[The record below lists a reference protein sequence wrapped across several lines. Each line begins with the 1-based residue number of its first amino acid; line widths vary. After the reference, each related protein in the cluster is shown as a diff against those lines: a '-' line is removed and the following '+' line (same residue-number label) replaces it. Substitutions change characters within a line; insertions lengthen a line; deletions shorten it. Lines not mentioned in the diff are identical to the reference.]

1 MNIYQLFVRTFGNK
15 NTEPVFDGDKSQN
28 GCGTFANIN
37 DKALNALK
45 DLGITHV
52 WLTGVIRHSSMTSYP
67 ELGIKS
73 THPQIIKGKAGS
85 PYSIMDYYDIDP
97 DLAVNPQNRMEEFE
111 ETVAR
116 IHGKG
121 MKVIMD
127 FIPNHLAREYKSL
140 NKPYDVEEFGEYDNK
155 NVSFAKDNNFYY
167 IPNQEFVIPTANS
180 QQPTA
185 NSQQPTA
192 STVTELVEVP
202 WLRQAQPPQFQEFP
216 AKASGND
223 VFSPRPSVNDWYDTV
238 KLNYGVDYQNG
249 CSKHFDTIP
258 NTWYKMLNIM
268 QYWCEKGVDG
278 FRVDMAEM
286 VPVEFWRWAIN
297 ELRENHDAIMIAE
310 IYQPHL
316 YKEYVDAGFDYLYD
330 KVALYNTLENIY
342 RYGQRADTITN
353 VWNGLQGLGDV
364 MLRFMENH
372 DEVRLA
378 SKRFVG
384 DAFKAL
390 PAVAMAALMN
400 RGPFMIYNGQESGE
414 DAEGAVGFSGDDGR
428 TSIFDYAVM
437 PKHQKWM
444 ANGNFDGSDFSDEQ
458 KRLYGFY
465 KKLLNLRLT
474 SDAINKGAFYDLMWV
489 NPWYSNFDPQYVYA
503 FLRYFNNDRLLVVI
517 NFNQNESRYCE
528 VKISE
533 DAVEYM
539 GLMTVPELVEGKR
552 QDFGTSTSSVTEN
565 VECFRNLAVDAFT
578 GEKIEYDLNEVSTR
592 GIAMTL
598 EPCGI
603 KILKL

>member
-1 MNIYQLFVRTFGNK
+1 
-15 NTEPVFDGDKSQN
+15 
-28 GCGTFANIN
+28 
-37 DKALNALK
+37 
-45 DLGITHV
+45 
-52 WLTGVIRHSSMTSYP
+52 
-67 ELGIKS
+67 
-73 THPQIIKGKAGS
+73 
-85 PYSIMDYYDIDP
+85 
-97 DLAVNPQNRMEEFE
+97 MEEFE
-111 ETVAR
+111 ETLNR
-116 IHGKG
+116 IHEKG

-140 NKPYDVEEFGEYDNK
+140 CKPYDVEEFGEHDNK

-167 IPNQEFVIPTANS
+167 CPNQEFVIPS
-180 QQPTA
+180 QQTTD
-185 NSQQPTA
+185 NSATQQLSNSAT
-192 STVTELVEVP
+192 
-202 WLRQAQPPQFQEFP
+202 QYQESP

-223 VFSPRPSVNDWYDTV
+223 VFSPCPSVNDWYDAV
-238 KLNYGVDYQNG
+238 KLNYGVDYQNNHT
-249 CSKHFDTIP
+249 KYFDTIP

-286 VPVEFWRWAIN
+286 VPVEFWYWAIH
-297 ELRENHDAIMIAE
+297 ELRESHDAIMIAE

-316 YKEYVDAGFDYLYD
+316 YKEYVNASFDYLYD
-330 KVALYNTLENIY
+330 KVGLYNTLENIY
-342 RYGQRADTITN
+342 RYGQRADTITG
-353 VWNGLQGLGDV
+353 VWNSLQGLGDV

-378 SKRFVG
+378 SKHFVG

-390 PAVAMAALMN
+390 PAVAMSALMN
-400 RGPFMIYNGQESGE
+400 RGPFMVYNGQESGE

-437 PKHQKWM
+437 PRHQKWM
-444 ANGNFDGSDFSDEQ
+444 ADGKFDGSDFTDEQ
-458 KRLYGFY
+458 RKLYDFY
-465 KKLLNLRLT
+465 KKLLNFRLT

-489 NPWYSNFDPQYVYA
+489 NPWYSNFDPQYVYV
-503 FLRYFNNDRLLVVI
+503 FLRYYNQDRLLIVI

-528 VKISE
+528 VKIAE

-539 GLMTVPELVEGKR
+539 RLQYLRNSEAQKL
-552 QDFGTSTSSVTEN
+552 
-565 VECFRNLAVDAFT
+565 RNLAIDAFT
-578 GEKIEYDLNEVSTR
+578 GEKIEYNIDEVSTR

>member
-15 NTEPVFDGDKSQN
+15 NKDVVFDGDKSQN
-28 GCGTFANIN
+28 KCGTFADIN
-37 DKALNALK
+37 DKALDALMA
-45 DLGITHV
+45 LGITHI
-52 WLTGVIRHSSMTSYP
+52 WLTGVIRHSSMTAYP

-73 THPQIIKGKAGS
+73 SNPLITKGKAGS

-111 ETVAR
+111 DVMQR
-116 IHGKG
+116 IHDKG
-121 MKVIMD
+121 LKVIID

-140 NKPYDVEEFGEYDNK
+140 CKPMYVEDFGVNDNK
-155 NVSFAKDNNFYY
+155 NIAFAKDNNFYY
-167 IPNQEFVIPTANS
+167 CPNQQLVIPG
-180 QQPTA
+180 QQT
-185 NSQQPTA
+185 
-192 STVTELVEVP
+192 TVTELVEVP
-202 WLRQAQPPQFQEFP
+202 WLRQAQPTQFLEFP

-223 VFSPRPSVNDWYDTV
+223 IFSPNPSVNDWYDTV
-238 KLNYGVDYQNG
+238 KLNYGVDYQNNNR
-249 CSKHFDTIP
+249 CFEPIP
-258 NTWYKMLNIM
+258 NTWYKMLDIM
-268 QYWCEKGVDG
+268 TYWCEKGVDG

-286 VPVEFWRWAIN
+286 VPVEFWRWSIN
-297 ELRENHDAIMIAE
+297 MLRENYEPIMIAE

-316 YKEYVDAGFDYLYD
+316 YKEFIYAGFDYLYD
-330 KVALYNTLENIY
+330 KVGLYNTLENIY
-342 RYGQRADTITN
+342 RYGQRADSITK
-353 VWNGLQGLGDV
+353 VWNELQGLGDV

-372 DEVRLA
+372 DELRLA
-378 SKRFVG
+378 SEYFVG

-414 DAEGAVGFSGDDGR
+414 DAKGAPGFSGDDGR
-428 TSIFDYAVM
+428 TSIFDYTVM
-437 PKHQKWM
+437 PKHQNWM
-444 ANGNFDGSDFSDEQ
+444 ADGRFDGSDFTDEQ
-458 KRLYGFY
+458 KRLFNFY
-465 KKLLNLRLT
+465 SELLNFRLN
-474 SDAINKGAFYDLMWV
+474 SSAINKGAFYDLMWV

-503 FLRYFNNDRLLVVI
+503 FLRYHDEDRLLVVV

-539 GLMTVPELVEGKR
+539 RLRTTDNGK
-552 QDFGTSTSSVTEN
+552 QSTATDV
-565 VECFRNLAVDAFT
+565 FT
-578 GEKIEYDLNEVSTR
+578 GEKIEYEIETLGTR

>member
-15 NTEPVFDGDKSQN
+15 NKDVVFDGDKSQN
-28 GCGTFANIN
+28 KCGTFADIN
-37 DKALNALK
+37 DKALDALMA
-45 DLGITHV
+45 LGITHI
-52 WLTGVIRHSSMTSYP
+52 WLTGVIRHSSMTAYP

-73 THPQIIKGKAGS
+73 SNPLITKGKAGS

-111 ETVAR
+111 DVMQR
-116 IHGKG
+116 IHDKG
-121 MKVIMD
+121 LKVIID

-140 NKPYDVEEFGEYDNK
+140 CKPMYVEDFGVNDNK
-155 NVSFAKDNNFYY
+155 NIAFAKDNNFYY
-167 IPNQEFVIPTANS
+167 CPNQQLVIPG
-180 QQPTA
+180 QQ
-185 NSQQPTA
+185 

-202 WLRQAQPPQFQEFP
+202 WLRQAQPTQFLEFP

-223 VFSPRPSVNDWYDTV
+223 VFSPKPSVNDWYDTV
-238 KLNYGVDYQNG
+238 KLNYGVDYQNNDR
-249 CSKHFDTIP
+249 CFEPIP
-258 NTWYKMLNIM
+258 NTWYKMLDIM
-268 QYWCEKGVDG
+268 TYWCEKGVDG

-286 VPVEFWRWAIN
+286 VPVEFWRWSIN
-297 ELRENHDAIMIAE
+297 MLRENYEPIMIAE

-316 YKEYVDAGFDYLYD
+316 YKEFIYAGFDYLYD
-330 KVALYNTLENIY
+330 KVGLYNTLENIY
-342 RYGQRADTITN
+342 RYGQRADSITN
-353 VWNGLQGLGDV
+353 VWNDLQGLGDV

-372 DEVRLA
+372 DELRLA
-378 SKRFVG
+378 SEYFVG

-414 DAEGAVGFSGDDGR
+414 NAKGAPGFSGDDGR
-428 TSIFDYAVM
+428 TSIFDYTVM
-437 PKHQKWM
+437 PKHQNWM
-444 ANGNFDGSDFSDEQ
+444 ADGRFDGSDFTDEQ
-458 KRLYGFY
+458 KRLFNFY
-465 KKLLNLRLT
+465 SKLLNFRLN
-474 SDAINKGAFYDLMWV
+474 SSAINKGAFYDLMWV

-503 FLRYFNNDRLLVVI
+503 FLRYHDEDRLLVVV

-539 GLMTVPELVEGKR
+539 RLRTTDNGK
-552 QDFGTSTSSVTEN
+552 QSTATDV
-565 VECFRNLAVDAFT
+565 FT
-578 GEKIEYDLNEVSTR
+578 GEKIEYEIETLGTR

>member
-15 NTEPVFDGDKSQN
+15 NTAPLFDGDKSQN

-37 DKALNALK
+37 DNALESLK
-45 DLGITHV
+45 SLGITHI
-52 WLTGVIRHSSMTSYP
+52 WLTGVIRHSSMTAYP

-73 THPQIIKGKAGS
+73 TNPQITKGKAGS

-111 ETVAR
+111 ETLNR
-116 IHGKG
+116 IHEKG

-155 NVSFAKDNNFYY
+155 NVAFAKDNNFYY
-167 IPNQEFVIPTANS
+167 CPNQEFVIPTANS
-180 QQPTA
+180 QQPIAT
-185 NSQQPTA
+185 
-192 STVTELVEVP
+192 TVTELVEVP
-202 WLRQAQPPQFQEFP
+202 WLRQAQPPQFYEFP

-223 VFSPRPSVNDWYDTV
+223 VFSPNPSVNDWYDAV
-238 KLNYGVDYQNG
+238 KLNYGVDYQNN
-249 CSKHFDTIP
+249 CRCFEPIP
-258 NTWYKMLNIM
+258 NTWYKMLDIM
-268 QYWCEKGVDG
+268 IYWCEKGVDG

-286 VPVEFWRWAIN
+286 VPVEFWRWSIDM
-297 ELRENHDAIMIAE
+297 LRENYEPVMIAE

-316 YKEYVDAGFDYLYD
+316 YKEYIYAGFDYLYD
-330 KVALYNTLENIY
+330 KVGLYNTLENIY
-342 RYGQRADTITN
+342 RHGQRADSITN
-353 VWNGLQGLGDV
+353 VWNELQGLGDV

-378 SKRFVG
+378 SRHFVG

-390 PAVAMAALMN
+390 PAVAMSALMN

-414 DAEGAVGFSGDDGR
+414 DALGAPGFSGDDGR

-437 PKHQKWM
+437 PKHQNWM
-444 ANGNFDGSDFSDEQ
+444 SGGRFDGSDFSDEQ
-458 KRLYGFY
+458 KRLFGFY
-465 KKLLNLRLT
+465 KKLLNFRLN

-503 FLRYFNNDRLLVVI
+503 FLRYHEEERLLVVI
-517 NFNQNESRYCE
+517 NFKLDESRCCK
-528 VKISE
+528 VKISD
-533 DAVEYM
+533 DALEYM
-539 GLMTVPELVEGKR
+539 MMPTANGQMLT
-552 QDFGTSTSSVTEN
+552 
-565 VECFRNLAVDAFT
+565 AVDVMT
-578 GEKIEYDLNEVSTR
+578 GEEIQYNINDVGTQGIEVNLKPADV
-592 GIAMTL
+592 
-598 EPCGI
+598 

>member
-15 NTEPVFDGDKSQN
+15 NKDVVFDGDKSQN
-28 GCGTFANIN
+28 RCGTFADIN
-37 DKALNALK
+37 DKALDALK
-45 DLGITHV
+45 ALGITHI
-52 WLTGVIRHSSMTSYP
+52 WLTGVIRHSSMTAYP
-67 ELGIKS
+67 ELGIRS
-73 THPQIIKGKAGS
+73 TNPLITKGKAGS

-97 DLAVNPQNRMEEFE
+97 DLAVNPQDRMAEFE
-111 ETVAR
+111 ETLQR
-116 IHGKG
+116 IHDKG

-140 NKPYDVEEFGEYDNK
+140 CKPMYVEDFGVNDNR
-155 NVSFAKDNNFYY
+155 NVAFAKDNNFYY
-167 IPNQEFVIPTANS
+167 CPDQEFVI
-180 QQPTA
+180 PTA

-202 WLRQAQPPQFQEFP
+202 WLRQAQPPQYQEFP

-223 VFSPRPSVNDWYDTV
+223 VFSPYPSVNDWYDAV
-238 KLNYGVDYQNG
+238 KLNYGVDYQNN
-249 CSKHFDTIP
+249 CRCFEPIP
-258 NTWYKMLNIM
+258 NTWYKMLDIM
-268 QYWCEKGVDG
+268 IYWCEKGVDG

-286 VPVEFWRWAIN
+286 VPVEFWRWSIN
-297 ELRENHDAIMIAE
+297 MLRENYEPIMIAE

-316 YKEYVDAGFDYLYD
+316 YREYIYAGFDYLYD
-330 KVALYNTLENIY
+330 KVGLYNTLENIY
-342 RYGQRADTITN
+342 RHGQRADSITN
-353 VWNGLQGLGDV
+353 VWNDLQGLGDV

-378 SKRFVG
+378 SRHFVG

-414 DAEGAVGFSGDDGR
+414 DAQGAPGFSGDDGR

-437 PKHQKWM
+437 PKHQNWM
-444 ANGNFDGSDFSDEQ
+444 SNGKFDGSEFTDEQ
-458 KRLYGFY
+458 KRLFDFY
-465 KKLLNLRLT
+465 SKLLNFRLN

-503 FLRYFNNDRLLVVI
+503 FLRYHEEERLLVVI
-517 NFNQNESRYCE
+517 NFNLEESRCCK
-528 VKISE
+528 VKISD
-533 DAVEYM
+533 DALEYM
-539 GLMTVPELVEGKR
+539 
-552 QDFGTSTSSVTEN
+552 
-565 VECFRNLAVDAFT
+565 NLQPTANGQMLTATDVMT
-578 GEKIEYDLNEVSTR
+578 GEEIQYNINDVGTQGIEVNLKPADV
-592 GIAMTL
+592 
-598 EPCGI
+598 

>member
-15 NTEPVFDGDKSQN
+15 NTSPLFDGDKSQN

-37 DKALNALK
+37 DNALESLK
-45 DLGITHV
+45 SLGVTHI
-52 WLTGVIRHSSMTSYP
+52 WLIGVIRHSSMTSYP

-73 THPQIIKGKAGS
+73 THPQITKGKAGS

-111 ETVAR
+111 ETLNR
-116 IHGKG
+116 IHEKG

-140 NKPYDVEEFGEYDNK
+140 CKPYDVEEFGEYDNK

-167 IPNQEFVIPTANS
+167 CPNQEFVIPTANS

-185 NSQQPTA
+185 T
-192 STVTELVEVP
+192 TVTELVEVP
-202 WLRQAQPPQFQEFP
+202 WLRQAQPPQYQEFP

-223 VFSPRPSVNDWYDTV
+223 VFSPYPSVNDWYDAV
-238 KLNYGVDYQNG
+238 KLNYGVDYQNNHT
-249 CSKHFDTIP
+249 KHFNTIP

-286 VPVEFWRWAIN
+286 VPVEFWYWAIH
-297 ELRENHDAIMIAE
+297 ELRESHDAIMIAE

-316 YKEYVDAGFDYLYD
+316 YKEYVNAGFDYLYD
-330 KVALYNTLENIY
+330 KVGLYNTLENIY
-342 RYGQRADTITN
+342 RYGQRADTITG
-353 VWNGLQGLGDV
+353 VWNSLQGLGDV

-378 SKRFVG
+378 SKHFVG

-390 PAVAMAALMN
+390 PAVAMSALMN
-400 RGPFMIYNGQESGE
+400 RGPFMVYNGQESGE

-437 PKHQKWM
+437 PRHQKWM
-444 ANGNFDGSDFSDEQ
+444 AEGKFDGSDFTDEQ
-458 KRLYGFY
+458 RKLYDFY
-465 KKLLNLRLT
+465 KKLLNFRLT

-503 FLRYFNNDRLLVVI
+503 FLRYYNQDRLLIVI

-528 VKISE
+528 VKIAE
-533 DAVEYM
+533 DALEYI
-539 GLMTVPELVEGKR
+539 GLQNLRNSETQKL
-552 QDFGTSTSSVTEN
+552 
-565 VECFRNLAVDAFT
+565 RNLAIDAFT
-578 GEKIEYDLNEVSTR
+578 GEKIEYNIDEVSTR

>member
-15 NTEPVFDGDKSQN
+15 NTSPLFDGDKSQN

-37 DKALNALK
+37 DNALESLK
-45 DLGITHV
+45 SLGVTHI

-73 THPQIIKGKAGS
+73 THPQITKGKAGS

-111 ETVAR
+111 ETLNR
-116 IHGKG
+116 IHEKG

-140 NKPYDVEEFGEYDNK
+140 CKPYDVEEFGEYDNK

-167 IPNQEFVIPTANS
+167 CPNQEFVIPS
-180 QQPTA
+180 QQSTD
-185 NSQQPTA
+185 NSATQQLSNSAT
-192 STVTELVEVP
+192 
-202 WLRQAQPPQFQEFP
+202 QYQESP

-223 VFSPRPSVNDWYDTV
+223 VFSSHPSVNDWYDAV
-238 KLNYGVDYQNG
+238 KLNYGVDYQNDHT
-249 CSKHFDTIP
+249 KHFDTIP

-297 ELRENHDAIMIAE
+297 ELRESHDAIMIAE

-316 YKEYVDAGFDYLYD
+316 YKEYVNAGFDYLYD
-330 KVALYNTLENIY
+330 KVGLYNTLENIY
-342 RYGQRADTITN
+342 RYGQRADTITG
-353 VWNGLQGLGDV
+353 VWNSLQGLGDV

-378 SKRFVG
+378 SKHFVG
-384 DAFKAL
+384 DAFRAL
-390 PAVAMAALMN
+390 PAVAMSALMN
-400 RGPFMIYNGQESGE
+400 RGPFMVYNGQESGE
-414 DAEGAVGFSGDDGR
+414 DAEEAVGFSGDDGR

-437 PKHQKWM
+437 PRHQKWM
-444 ANGNFDGSDFSDEQ
+444 ADGKFDGSDFSEEQ
-458 KRLYGFY
+458 RKLYNFY
-465 KKLLNLRLT
+465 KKLLNFRLT

-503 FLRYFNNDRLLVVI
+503 FLRYYNQDRLLIVI

-528 VKISE
+528 VKIAE
-533 DAVEYM
+533 DALEYI
-539 GLMTVPELVEGKR
+539 GLQNLRNSETQKL
-552 QDFGTSTSSVTEN
+552 
-565 VECFRNLAVDAFT
+565 RNLAVDVFT
-578 GEKIEYDLNEVSTR
+578 GEKIEYNIDEVSTR

>member
-15 NTEPVFDGDKSQN
+15 NTAPLFDGDKSQN

-37 DKALNALK
+37 DNALESLK
-45 DLGITHV
+45 ALGITHI
-52 WLTGVIRHSSMTSYP
+52 WLTGVIRHSSMTAYP

-73 THPQIIKGKAGS
+73 TNPQITKGKAGS
-85 PYSIMDYYDIDP
+85 PYSRMDYYDIDP

-111 ETVAR
+111 ETLNR
-116 IHGKG
+116 IHEKG

-140 NKPYDVEEFGEYDNK
+140 CKPYDVEEFGEYDNK
-155 NVSFAKDNNFYY
+155 NVAFAKDNNFYY
-167 IPNQEFVIPTANS
+167 IPNQEFVIPS
-180 QQPTA
+180 QQTTD
-185 NSQQPTA
+185 NSATQQLSNSAT
-192 STVTELVEVP
+192 
-202 WLRQAQPPQFQEFP
+202 QYQEFP

-223 VFSPRPSVNDWYDTV
+223 VFSPRPSVNDWYDAV
-238 KLNYGVDYQNG
+238 KLNYGVDYQNNHT
-249 CSKHFDTIP
+249 KHFDTIP

-286 VPVEFWRWAIN
+286 VPVEFWRWSIN
-297 ELRENHDAIMIAE
+297 ELRENYDAIMIAE
-310 IYQPHL
+310 IYQPNL
-316 YKEYVDAGFDYLYD
+316 YKEYVNAGFDYLYD
-330 KVALYNTLENIY
+330 KVGLYNTLENIY
-342 RYGQRADTITN
+342 RYGQRADTITH
-353 VWNGLQGLGDV
+353 VWNSLQGLGDA

-378 SKRFVG
+378 SRHFVG

-390 PAVAMAALMN
+390 PAVAMSALMN

-414 DAEGAVGFSGDDGR
+414 DAEAAVGFSGDDGR

-437 PKHQKWM
+437 PRHQKWM
-444 ANGNFDGSDFSDEQ
+444 AGGKFDGSEFTDEQ
-458 KRLYGFY
+458 RKLYDFY
-465 KKLLNLRLT
+465 KKILNFRLT

-528 VKISE
+528 VKIAE
-533 DAVEYM
+533 DAVEY
-539 GLMTVPELVEGKR
+539 LRLQLTAY
-552 QDFGTSTSSVTEN
+552 SSRLTATDV
-565 VECFRNLAVDAFT
+565 FT
-578 GEKIEYDLNEVSTR
+578 GEKIEYNLDEVSTR
-592 GIAMTL
+592 GIAMNL

>member
-15 NTEPVFDGDKSQN
+15 NTAPLFDGDKSQN

-37 DKALNALK
+37 DNALESLK
-45 DLGITHV
+45 ALGITHI
-52 WLTGVIRHSSMTSYP
+52 WLTGVIRHSSMTAYP

-73 THPQIIKGKAGS
+73 TNPLITKGKAGS

-111 ETVAR
+111 EALNR
-116 IHGKG
+116 IHEKG

-140 NKPYDVEEFGEYDNK
+140 CKPFDVEEFGEYDNK

-167 IPNQEFVIPTANS
+167 IPNQEFVIPS
-180 QQPTA
+180 QQTTD
-185 NSQQPTA
+185 NSATQQLSNSAT
-192 STVTELVEVP
+192 
-202 WLRQAQPPQFQEFP
+202 QYQEFP

-223 VFSPRPSVNDWYDTV
+223 VFSPTPSVNDWYDAV
-238 KLNYGVDYQNG
+238 KLNYGVDYQNNHT
-249 CSKHFDTIP
+249 KYFDTIP

-286 VPVEFWRWAIN
+286 VPVEFWRWSIN
-297 ELRENHDAIMIAE
+297 ELRENYDAIMIAE

-316 YKEYVDAGFDYLYD
+316 YKEYVNAGFDYLYD
-330 KVALYNTLENIY
+330 KVGLYNTLENIY

-353 VWNGLQGLGDV
+353 VWNSLQGLGDA

-378 SKRFVG
+378 SRHFVG

-414 DAEGAVGFSGDDGR
+414 DADDSVGFSGDDGR

-437 PKHQKWM
+437 PRHQKWM
-444 ANGNFDGSDFSDEQ
+444 AGGKFDGSEFTDEQ
-458 KRLYGFY
+458 RKLYDFY
-465 KKLLNLRLT
+465 KKLLNFRLT

-503 FLRYFNNDRLLVVI
+503 FLRYYNNDRLLIVI

-533 DAVEYM
+533 DAVVY
-539 GLMTVPELVEGKR
+539 LRL
-552 QDFGTSTSSVTEN
+552 QLSSHSSQLTATDV
-565 VECFRNLAVDAFT
+565 FT
-578 GEKIEYDLNEVSTR
+578 GEKIEYNLDEVSTR
-592 GIAMTL
+592 GIAMNL

>member
-15 NTEPVFDGDKSQN
+15 NREPVFDGDKSQN
-28 GCGTFANIN
+28 ACGTFADIN

-45 DLGITHV
+45 SLGITHI
-52 WLTGVIRHSSMTSYP
+52 WLTGVLRHSSKSAYP

-73 THPQIIKGKAGS
+73 TNPLITKGKAGS

-97 DLAVNPQNRMEEFE
+97 DLAVNAANRMDEFE
-111 ETVAR
+111 DVVQR
-116 IHGKG
+116 IHEKG

-127 FIPNHLAREYKSL
+127 FVPNHLAREYKSL
-140 NKPYDVEEFGEYDNK
+140 CRPMDVEEFGEYDNK
-155 NVSFAKDNNFYY
+155 DVIFSKDNNFYY
-167 IPNQEFVIPTANS
+167 CPGQEFVVPNRR
-180 QQPTA
+180 P
-185 NSQQPTA
+185 
-192 STVTELVEVP
+192 EDGEVSYS
-202 WLRQAQPPQFQEFP
+202 ECP

-223 VFSPRPSVNDWYDTV
+223 VFTPNPSVNDWYDAV
-238 KLNYGVDYQNG
+238 KLNYGIDYRNG
-249 CSKHFDTIP
+249 ERCFEPIP

-268 QYWCEKGVDG
+268 LYWCEKGVDG

-286 VPVEFWRWAIN
+286 VPVDFWCWSI
-297 ELRENHDAIMIAE
+297 EMLREYHDVIMIAE

-316 YKEYVDAGFDYLYD
+316 YKEYVNAGFDYLYD
-330 KVALYNTLENIY
+330 KVGLYNTLENIY
-342 RYGQRADTITN
+342 RYGQRADTITD
-353 VWNGLQGLGDV
+353 VWNSLAGLGDV

-378 SKRFVG
+378 SRHFIG
-384 DAFKAL
+384 DAFDAL
-390 PAVAMAALMN
+390 PAVTMAALMN

-444 ANGNFDGSDFSDEQ
+444 SEGKFDGSEFTDKQKQLYDFYS
-458 KRLYGFY
+458 
-465 KKLLNLRLT
+465 KLLNFRLH
-474 SDAINKGAFYDLMWV
+474 SDAVNKGAFYDLMWV

-503 FLRYFNNDRLLVVI
+503 FLRYHDEDRLLVVI
-517 NFNQNESRYCE
+517 NFNRNEKRYCQ
-528 VKISE
+528 VKIAE
-533 DAVEYM
+533 DALVYM
-539 GLMTVPELVEGKR
+539 RLKNPDDNDKSKVSLSDVSFNIATDV
-552 QDFGTSTSSVTEN
+552 
-565 VECFRNLAVDAFT
+565 FT
-578 GEKIEYDLNEVSTR
+578 GEKIEYDLEHVSSQ

-598 EPCGI
+598 EPSGI

>member
-37 DKALNALK
+37 DNALNALK
-45 DLGITHV
+45 DLGITHI

-73 THPQIIKGKAGS
+73 THPQITKGKAGS

-180 QQPTA
+180 QQPIA
-185 NSQQPTA
+185 NSQ
-192 STVTELVEVP
+192 SYK
-202 WLRQAQPPQFQEFP
+202 EFP

-223 VFSPRPSVNDWYDTV
+223 VFSPRPSVNDWYDAV

-330 KVALYNTLENIY
+330 KVGLYNALENIY

-400 RGPFMIYNGQESGE
+400 CGPFMIYNGQESGE

-444 ANGNFDGSDFSDEQ
+444 ANGNFDGSGFSDEQ
-458 KRLYGFY
+458 KRLYDFY
-465 KKLLNLRLT
+465 KKILNLRLT

-539 GLMTVPELVEGKR
+539 GLPPMANGQRPIALDV
-552 QDFGTSTSSVTEN
+552 
-565 VECFRNLAVDAFT
+565 FT
-578 GEKIEYDLNEVSTR
+578 GEKIEYDLDEVSTR

>member
-15 NTEPVFDGDKSQN
+15 NTAPLFDGDKSQN

-37 DKALNALK
+37 DNALESLK
-45 DLGITHV
+45 ALGITHI
-52 WLTGVIRHSSMTSYP
+52 WLTGVIRHSSMTAYP

-73 THPQIIKGKAGS
+73 TNPLITKGKAGS

-111 ETVAR
+111 EALNR
-116 IHGKG
+116 IHEKG

-140 NKPYDVEEFGEYDNK
+140 CKPFDVEEFGEYDNK

-167 IPNQEFVIPTANS
+167 IPNQEFVIPS
-180 QQPTA
+180 QQTTD
-185 NSQQPTA
+185 NSATQQLSNSAT
-192 STVTELVEVP
+192 
-202 WLRQAQPPQFQEFP
+202 QYQEFP

-223 VFSPRPSVNDWYDTV
+223 VFSPTPSVNDWYDAV
-238 KLNYGVDYQNG
+238 KLNYGVDYQNNHT
-249 CSKHFDTIP
+249 KYFDTIP

-286 VPVEFWRWAIN
+286 VPVEFWRWSIN
-297 ELRENHDAIMIAE
+297 ELRENYDAIMIAE

-316 YKEYVDAGFDYLYD
+316 YKEYVNAGFDYLYD
-330 KVALYNTLENIY
+330 KVGLYNTLENIY

-353 VWNGLQGLGDV
+353 VWNSLQGLGDA

-378 SKRFVG
+378 SRHFVG

-414 DAEGAVGFSGDDGR
+414 DADDSVGFSGDDGR

-437 PKHQKWM
+437 PRHQKWM
-444 ANGNFDGSDFSDEQ
+444 AGGKFDGSEFTDEQ
-458 KRLYGFY
+458 RKLYDFY
-465 KKLLNLRLT
+465 KKLLNFRLT

-503 FLRYFNNDRLLVVI
+503 FLRYYNNDRLLIVI

-533 DAVEYM
+533 DAVEY
-539 GLMTVPELVEGKR
+539 LRLQLTAH
-552 QDFGTSTSSVTEN
+552 SSQLTATDV
-565 VECFRNLAVDAFT
+565 FT
-578 GEKIEYDLNEVSTR
+578 GEKIEYNLDEVSTR
-592 GIAMTL
+592 GIAMNL

>member
-15 NTEPVFDGDKSQN
+15 NKDVVFDGDKSQN
-28 GCGTFANIN
+28 KCGTFADIN
-37 DKALNALK
+37 DKALDALMA
-45 DLGITHV
+45 LGITHI
-52 WLTGVIRHSSMTSYP
+52 WLTGVIRHSSMTAYP

-73 THPQIIKGKAGS
+73 SNPLITKGKAGS

-111 ETVAR
+111 DVMQR
-116 IHGKG
+116 IHDKG
-121 MKVIMD
+121 LKVIID

-140 NKPYDVEEFGEYDNK
+140 CKPMYVEDFGVNDNK
-155 NVSFAKDNNFYY
+155 NIAFAKDNNFYY
-167 IPNQEFVIPTANS
+167 CPNQQLVIPG
-180 QQPTA
+180 QQT
-185 NSQQPTA
+185 
-192 STVTELVEVP
+192 TVTELVEVP
-202 WLRQAQPPQFQEFP
+202 WLRQAQPTQFLEFP

-223 VFSPRPSVNDWYDTV
+223 VFSPNPSVNDWYDTV
-238 KLNYGVDYQNG
+238 KLNYGVDYQNNNR
-249 CSKHFDTIP
+249 CFEPIP
-258 NTWYKMLNIM
+258 NTWYKMLDIM
-268 QYWCEKGVDG
+268 TYWCEKGVDG

-286 VPVEFWRWAIN
+286 VPVEFWRWSIN
-297 ELRENHDAIMIAE
+297 MLRENYEPIMIAE

-316 YKEYVDAGFDYLYD
+316 YKEFIYAGFDYLYD
-330 KVALYNTLENIY
+330 KVGLYNTLENIY
-342 RYGQRADTITN
+342 RYGQRADSITK
-353 VWNGLQGLGDV
+353 VWNELQGLGDV

-372 DEVRLA
+372 DELRLA
-378 SKRFVG
+378 SEHFIG

-414 DAEGAVGFSGDDGR
+414 DAKGAPGFSGDDGR
-428 TSIFDYAVM
+428 TSIFDYTVM
-437 PKHQKWM
+437 PKHQNWM
-444 ANGNFDGSDFSDEQ
+444 ADGRFDGSDFTDEQ
-458 KRLYGFY
+458 KRLFGFY
-465 KKLLNLRLT
+465 SELLNFRLN
-474 SDAINKGAFYDLMWV
+474 SSAINKGAFYDLMWV

-503 FLRYFNNDRLLVVI
+503 FLRYHDEDRLLVVV

-539 GLMTVPELVEGKR
+539 RLRTTDNGK
-552 QDFGTSTSSVTEN
+552 QSTATDV
-565 VECFRNLAVDAFT
+565 FT
-578 GEKIEYDLNEVSTR
+578 GEKIEYELETLGTR

>member
-15 NTEPVFDGDKSQN
+15 NTSPLFDGDKSQN

-37 DKALNALK
+37 DNALESLK
-45 DLGITHV
+45 SLGVTHI

-73 THPQIIKGKAGS
+73 THPQITKGKAGS

-111 ETVAR
+111 ETLNR
-116 IHGKG
+116 IHEKG

-140 NKPYDVEEFGEYDNK
+140 CKPYDVEEFGEYDNK
-155 NVSFAKDNNFYY
+155 NVAFAKDNNFYY
-167 IPNQEFVIPTANS
+167 CPNQEFVVPTANS

-185 NSQQPTA
+185 T
-192 STVTELVEVP
+192 TVTELVEVP
-202 WLRQAQPPQFQEFP
+202 WLRQAQPPQYQESP

-223 VFSPRPSVNDWYDTV
+223 VFSPYPSVNDWYDAV
-238 KLNYGVDYQNG
+238 KLNYGVDYQNNHT
-249 CSKHFDTIP
+249 KHFDTIP

-286 VPVEFWRWAIN
+286 VPVEFWCWAIH
-297 ELRENHDAIMIAE
+297 ELRESHDAIMIAE

-316 YKEYVDAGFDYLYD
+316 YKEYVNAGFDYLYD
-330 KVALYNTLENIY
+330 KVGLYNTLENIY
-342 RYGQRADTITN
+342 RYGQRADTITG
-353 VWNGLQGLGDV
+353 VWNSLQGLGDV

-378 SKRFVG
+378 SKHFVG

-390 PAVAMAALMN
+390 PAVAISALMN
-400 RGPFMIYNGQESGE
+400 RGPFMVYNGQESGE

-437 PKHQKWM
+437 PRHQKWM
-444 ANGNFDGSDFSDEQ
+444 ADGKFDGSDFTDEQ
-458 KRLYGFY
+458 RKLYDFY
-465 KKLLNLRLT
+465 KKLLNFRLT

-503 FLRYFNNDRLLVVI
+503 FLRYYNNDRLLIVI

-528 VKISE
+528 VKIAE
-533 DAVEYM
+533 DALEYM
-539 GLMTVPELVEGKR
+539 RLRMVPELVEGKR
-552 QDFGTSTSSVTEN
+552 QDFGTSTSSVTGN
-565 VECFRNLAVDAFT
+565 SQQSTATDAFT
-578 GEKIEYDLNEVSTR
+578 GEKIEYNIDEVSTR

>member
-15 NTEPVFDGDKSQN
+15 NTEPLFDGDKSQN
-28 GCGTFANIN
+28 GCGTFSNIN
-37 DKALNALK
+37 DNALEALK
-45 DLGITHV
+45 SLGITHI

-73 THPQIIKGKAGS
+73 THPQITKGKAGS

-116 IHGKG
+116 IHEKG

-140 NKPYDVEEFGEYDNK
+140 CKPYDVEEFGEYDNK
-155 NVSFAKDNNFYY
+155 DVSFSKDNNFYY
-167 IPNQEFVIPTANS
+167 CPNQEFVVPTANS
-180 QQPTA
+180 QQPT
-185 NSQQPTA
+185 S

-202 WLRQAQPPQFQEFP
+202 WLRQAQPPQYQEFP

-223 VFSPRPSVNDWYDTV
+223 VFSPYPSVNDWYDTV
-238 KLNYGVDYQNG
+238 KLNYGVDYQNNNA
-249 CSKHFDTIP
+249 KHFDTIP
-258 NTWYKMLNIM
+258 NTWYKMLNVM
-268 QYWCEKGVDG
+268 RYWCEKGVDG

-286 VPVEFWRWAIN
+286 VPVEFWRWSIN

-316 YKEYVDAGFDYLYD
+316 YKEYINAGFDYLYD
-330 KVALYNTLENIY
+330 KVGLYNTLENIY
-342 RYGQRADTITN
+342 RYGQRADSITN
-353 VWNGLQGLGDV
+353 VWNSLQGLGDA

-378 SKRFVG
+378 SRRFVG

-390 PAVAMAALMN
+390 PAVAMSALMN

-437 PKHQKWM
+437 PRHQKWM
-444 ANGNFDGSDFSDEQ
+444 AEGKFDGSDFSEEQ
-458 KRLYGFY
+458 RKLYDFY
-465 KKLLNLRLT
+465 KKLLNFRLT

-503 FLRYFNNDRLLVVI
+503 FLRYYNQDRLLIVI

-528 VKISE
+528 VKIAE

-539 GLMTVPELVEGKR
+539 RLQCLRNSEAQKL
-552 QDFGTSTSSVTEN
+552 
-565 VECFRNLAVDAFT
+565 RNLAIDAFT
-578 GEKIEYDLNEVSTR
+578 GEKIEYNIDEVSTR

>member
-37 DKALNALK
+37 DNALNALK
-45 DLGITHV
+45 DLGITHI

-73 THPQIIKGKAGS
+73 THPQITKGKAGS

-116 IHGKG
+116 IHEKG
-121 MKVIMD
+121 MKLIMD

-167 IPNQEFVIPTANS
+167 IPNQEFVIPSRTLELQNS
-180 QQPTA
+180 KTL
-185 NSQQPTA
+185 
-192 STVTELVEVP
+192 E
-202 WLRQAQPPQFQEFP
+202 FQSSKILKFEEFP

-223 VFSPRPSVNDWYDTV
+223 VFSPRPSVNDWYDAV

-330 KVALYNTLENIY
+330 KVGLYNTLENIY

-400 RGPFMIYNGQESGE
+400 CGPFMIYNGQESGE

-444 ANGNFDGSDFSDEQ
+444 ANGNFDGSGFSDEQ
-458 KRLYGFY
+458 KRLYDFY
-465 KKLLNLRLT
+465 KKILNLRLT

-539 GLMTVPELVEGKR
+539 GLQPMANCQQPMALDV
-552 QDFGTSTSSVTEN
+552 
-565 VECFRNLAVDAFT
+565 FT
-578 GEKIEYDLNEVSTR
+578 GEKIEYDLDEVSTR

>member
-15 NTEPVFDGDKSQN
+15 NTYLVFDGDKAQN

-37 DKALNALK
+37 DKALESLK
-45 DLGITHV
+45 ALGITHI

-67 ELGIKS
+67 ELGIKA
-73 THPQIIKGKAGS
+73 THPQITKGKAGS

-111 ETVAR
+111 ETIAR
-116 IHGKG
+116 IHEKG

-140 NKPYDVEEFGEYDNK
+140 NKPYDVEEFGECDNK
-155 NVSFAKDNNFYY
+155 NVSFSKDNNFYY
-167 IPNQEFVIPTANS
+167 CPNQEFVVPD
-180 QQPTA
+180 QQSSDPQILKSS
-185 NSQQPTA
+185 N
-192 STVTELVEVP
+192 
-202 WLRQAQPPQFQEFP
+202 PQFQEFP

-223 VFSPRPSVNDWYDTV
+223 VFSPAPSVNDWYDTV
-238 KLNYGVDYQNG
+238 KLNYGVDYQNNNK
-249 CSKHFDTIP
+249 KHFDTIP

-268 QYWCEKGVDG
+268 KYWCEKGVDG

-286 VPVEFWRWAIN
+286 VPVEFWRWSIN
-297 ELRENHDAIMIAE
+297 ELRENYDTIMIAE

-316 YKEYVDAGFDYLYD
+316 YNDYVNAGFDYLYD
-330 KVALYNTLENIY
+330 KVGLYNTLENIY
-342 RYGQRADTITN
+342 RYGQRADAITN
-353 VWNGLQGLGDV
+353 VWNSLQGLGDA

-378 SKRFVG
+378 SRHFIG

-390 PAVAMAALMN
+390 PAVAMTALMN

-414 DAEGAVGFSGDDGR
+414 DADGAVGFSGDDGR

-444 ANGNFDGSDFSDEQ
+444 ASGNFDGSDFTDEQ
-458 KRLYGFY
+458 RRLYDFY
-465 KKLLNLRLT
+465 KKILNFRLT

-533 DAVEYM
+533 DALEYM
-539 GLMTVPELVEGKR
+539 GLRSTVNS
-552 QDFGTSTSSVTEN
+552 QQSTV
-565 VECFRNLAVDAFT
+565 LDIFT
-578 GEKIEYDLNEVSTR
+578 GEKIEYDIEEVSTR